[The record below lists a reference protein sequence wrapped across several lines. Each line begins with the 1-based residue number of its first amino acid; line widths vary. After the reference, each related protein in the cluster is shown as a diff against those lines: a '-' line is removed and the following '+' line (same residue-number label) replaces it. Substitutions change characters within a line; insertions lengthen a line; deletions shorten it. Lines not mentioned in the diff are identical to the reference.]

1 MPANK
6 KYLSAPGQR
15 VLKITAAFVGGY
27 LVTLSFHQLLMRLF
41 DAKIIAVTAFFS
53 TYLLWCAL
61 VILSFLSK
69 NGWKTWLWY
78 ILLTL
83 LFAVPVFYK

>member
-41 DAKIIAVTAFFS
+41 DAKVIAVTASFS

-61 VILSFLSK
+61 MILAFLSK
-69 NGWKTWLWY
+69 SGWKIWLWY

-83 LFAVPVFYK
+83 LFAAPFLLK

>member
-1 MPANK
+1 M
-6 KYLSAPGQR
+6 SAPGQR

-41 DAKIIAVTAFFS
+41 DAKTIAVTAFFS
-53 TYLLWCAL
+53 TYLLWCGL
-61 VILSFLSK
+61 MILSFLSK

-83 LFAVPVFYK
+83 LFALPVFYK

>member
-27 LVTLSFHQLLMRLF
+27 LVTLSFHQLLMQLF
-41 DAKIIAVTAFFS
+41 DAKTIAVTAFFS
-53 TYLLWCAL
+53 TYFLWCAL
-61 VILSFLSK
+61 MILSFLSK
-69 NGWKTWLWY
+69 NGWKVWLWY

-83 LFAVPVFYK
+83 LFALPVFYK